1 MVTKIQLSRLLGV
14 DTLTVNKLI
23 VRGLPYTRFG
33 KVIMFDYDKV
43 NKWLKDNKIT
53 FKKVD
58 NNQNKN
64 KNKKQ
69 HE

>member
-1 MVTKIQLSRLLGV
+1 MVTKLELSRMLGV
-14 DTLTVNKLI
+14 DTLTVNRLI
-23 VRGLPYTRFG
+23 VKGLPYTRYG
-33 KVIMFDYDKV
+33 KGTMFDYDKV

>member
-1 MVTKIQLSRLLGV
+1 MVTKIELSRLLGV

-23 VRGLPYTRFG
+23 VRGLPYTIFG
-33 KVIMFDYDKV
+33 KGIMFDYDKV

-58 NNQNKN
+58 NNQSKN

-69 HE
+69 HG